1 MSLISSKD
9 CAIYYEEHGSGEPL
23 ILLPGLLGTIESH
36 WRRFIPDFA
45 RHFHVIAVDLRGHGR
60 TNNPSRRIRLHQLVA
75 DLFSLYET
83 LQIDSARICGYS
95 LGGYVGLAFGIQH
108 PGRVQS
114 LLMHATK
121 FYWTHEAVAS
131 TVKDFDAEKIREKVP
146 QWAAQLQQDHA
157 PANGDDGW
165 KALLA
170 SAKEFIET
178 MPAEGLTENA
188 VKLAAFPVLVSAGDS
203 DEMIPRAE
211 VERLAAALPN
221 GKPDVLLNTRH
232 PMQHV
237 QKTPFLELAIP
248 FLRTGNGVIISQQAK
263 TQD

>member
-23 ILLPGLLGTIESH
+23 ILLPGLLGTIESQ

-45 RHFHVIAVDLRGHGR
+45 RQFHVIAVDLRGHGR
-60 TNNPSRRIRLHQLVA
+60 TNNPSGRIRLHQLLA

-121 FYWTHEAVAS
+121 FYWTPEAVAS
-131 TVKDFDAEKIREKVP
+131 TVKDFNLEKMLEKVP
-146 QWAAQLQQDHA
+146 RWAAQLQQDHA

-178 MPAEGLTENA
+178 MPDEGLTENA
-188 VKLAAFPVLVSAGDS
+188 VNLADFPVLVSVGDS
-203 DEMIPRAE
+203 DEMIPHDEA
-211 VERLAAALPN
+211 ERLAAELPN
-221 GKPDVLLNTRH
+221 GRLNVFADTRH
-232 PMQHV
+232 PMQFV
-237 QKTPFLELAIP
+237 QKIAFLDIALPF
-248 FLRTGNGVIISQQAK
+248 FQSSNGNIVSEHIK
-263 TQD
+263 TQA